1 MKEKNPKKI
10 RWVVW
15 ALASWAWPRL
25 AWAKPRHLP
34 DPALGALLQGHHALM
49 LSLHAV
55 VGAFVGGRLWWRAR
69 QGDDEEGAQR
79 GLLVGLSYVAA
90 SAGVGELVWRLWD
103 ARDTA
108 QSGQALVASFLL
120 GTLAGGLGA
129 WALWQKLTPRG

>member
-1 MKEKNPKKI
+1 M
-10 RWVVW
+10 VW
-15 ALASWAWPRL
+15 AALAWVSWAWPRL
-25 AWAKPRHLP
+25 AWAKPRHLA

-69 QGDDEEGAQR
+69 QGDDEEGAQG
-79 GLLVGLSYVAA
+79 GLLVGLLYVAA

-129 WALWQKLTPRG
+129 WALWRKLSPRG